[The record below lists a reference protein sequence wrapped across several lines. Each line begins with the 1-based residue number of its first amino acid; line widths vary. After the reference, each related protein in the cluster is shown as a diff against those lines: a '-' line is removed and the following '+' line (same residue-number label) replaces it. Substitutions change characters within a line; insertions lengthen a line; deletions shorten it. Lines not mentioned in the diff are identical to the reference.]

1 MAAFTAL
8 ALLGL
13 GLAGGIAADKV
24 ANRNKNPDESTMTGS
39 PHATLG
45 QQPAGPPTAP
55 PSLAITNSAA
65 SLAAISAGNKQR
77 KRAAAGSS
85 LAGGK
90 VSTNTAATPKLQ
102 PLTLLGY

>member
-8 ALLGL
+8 ALGL
-13 GLAGGIAADKV
+13 GLLGGSLLGKAGKS
-24 ANRNKNPDESTMTGS
+24 NPDETTMTGK

-45 QQPAGPPTAP
+45 DKPAEPPVAP

-65 SLAAISAGNKQR
+65 SLAASAAGAKQR

-85 LAGGK
+85 LSGGK
-90 VSTNTAATPKLQ
+90 VSTQTPATPKLQ

>member
-13 GLAGGIAADKV
+13 GLAGGMAASKLG
-24 ANRNKNPDESTMTGS
+24 KNPDESTSTGR
-39 PHATLG
+39 PHAALG
-45 QQPAGPPTAP
+45 DQPAQPPTAP

-65 SLAAISAGNKQR
+65 SLAATGAAAKQR

-90 VSTNTAATPKLQ
+90 VSANAPAAPKLQ